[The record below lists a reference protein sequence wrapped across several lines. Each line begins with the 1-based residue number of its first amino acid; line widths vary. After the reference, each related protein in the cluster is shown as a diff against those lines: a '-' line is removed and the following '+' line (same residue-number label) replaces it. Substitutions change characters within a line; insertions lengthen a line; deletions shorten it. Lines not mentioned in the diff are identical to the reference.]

1 MDTFA
6 ISLFSLQPFSTDDV
20 FLPVDLDHFANL
32 LTFVMSSDNLNLII
46 LSSRHRTLYFCLN
59 SLESEEDILFLWIW
73 EGALIC
79 YLWFLLRWTVTKEL
93 NFILVAAILP
103 QYFLKLGS
111 ITIKP
116 LWCKVPSLRSNTLK
130 LSVDMHEEIMREIM
144 ETILCV
150 RNSKCSALPFHQHS
164 GQDFVQGRAR
174 VHHESRLFSKSM
186 VLGCNS
192 TWVWPKTSEF
202 HLIWKL
208 PCFPNFFQ
216 SFLEKVRTEKS
227 HLLAQRSFG
236 GSRVCF
242 PGS

>member
-1 MDTFA
+1 
-6 ISLFSLQPFSTDDV
+6 
-20 FLPVDLDHFANL
+20 
-32 LTFVMSSDNLNLII
+32 MSSDNLNLII

-59 SLESEEDILFLWIW
+59 SLESEEDILYLRIR

-79 YLWFLLRWTVTKEL
+79 YLWFLLRFEITKEL
-93 NFILVAAILP
+93 NFILVAAIQP

-111 ITIKP
+111 IAIKP
-116 LWCKVPSLRSNTLK
+116 LWCEVPSLRSNTLK

-150 RNSKCSALPFHQHS
+150 RNPNCSALPFHQHS

-174 VHHESRLFSKSM
+174 VHHESRLFNKSM

-192 TWVWPKTSEF
+192 TWVWSKTSEF

-208 PCFPNFFQ
+208 PCFPNYFQ
-216 SFLEKVRTEKS
+216 IFPWKSQDREESLFATKVIWWCS
-227 HLLAQRSFG
+227 DL
-236 GSRVCF
+236 GSILS
-242 PGS
+242 P